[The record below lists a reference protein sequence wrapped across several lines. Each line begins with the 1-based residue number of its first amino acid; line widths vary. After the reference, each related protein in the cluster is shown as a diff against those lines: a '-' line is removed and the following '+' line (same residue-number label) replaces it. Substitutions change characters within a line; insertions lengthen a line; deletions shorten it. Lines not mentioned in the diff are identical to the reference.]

1 MTLRWVL
8 TGAGYALLL
17 LAWAFASPFGAAP
30 DEDAHA
36 VRAAAAGSGQWTGQ
50 PASPYARGA
59 GQTQAQADAL
69 NAQAQRF
76 TIPARLQP
84 PAPCFAGT
92 PGRPASCVNGQ
103 APPPSSGTV
112 QASTYETTAP
122 PGLYALA
129 GVAMRLP
136 VPGLPPG
143 TLGRLAV
150 ALVCALL
157 LAAAAWAAS
166 GRGSLWPLAGVAL
179 AATPTVLFLGSSLST
194 AGVAAA
200 AAVCFTAGV
209 LAFWLGPARRRLS
222 LVIGASGAV
231 LALVSAGG
239 ALALVV
245 LVVALLPLVQLRR
258 LTEPGAVLASAV
270 VTAALVAGVALALD
284 HRTLPPGPAD
294 PLGAVPAVLASAPAL
309 LQQALGAFGWTDL
322 TLPTAADAVWA
333 ALVAVGVSTALLVGR
348 WRDRLALALLLAGA
362 LTAAVVAVSFVLTP
376 AGWDLRGSFVL
387 PILAA
392 LPIVAGFV
400 LHAARLHPR
409 ADATLVGLAV
419 VGVQLFALWESAR
432 RYAVGERGPANF
444 LDSARWAPPGGWV
457 PWAVLAGLGGLLLLL
472 ALFPLTRGERDEEG
486 WGPLVVVDP
495 ISVSR

>member
-1 MTLRWVL
+1 MTLRWAL

-30 DEDAHA
+30 DEGAHA
-36 VRAAAAGSGQWTGQ
+36 VRAAAAGGGQWTGQ
-50 PASPYARGA
+50 PSSSYTRTAER
-59 GQTQAQADAL
+59 TQAQADAL
-69 NAQAQRF
+69 NTQAQRF

-92 PGRPASCVNGQ
+92 PEQAATCVNGQ

-112 QASTYETTAP
+112 QATTYETTAP

-136 VPGLPPG
+136 APALPPG

-157 LAAAAWAAS
+157 LAGAAWAAT

-179 AATPTVLFLGSSLST
+179 AATPTVLFLGAALST

-209 LAFWLGPARRRLS
+209 LAFWLGPARRGLS
-222 LVIGASGAV
+222 LVIGASGAA
-231 LALVSAGG
+231 LALISAGG
-239 ALALVV
+239 ALALMV
-245 LVVALLPLVQLRR
+245 LVVAMLPLVQLRR
-258 LTEPGAVLASAV
+258 LTQPGAALASAV

-284 HRTLPPGPAD
+284 HRSLPPGPAD
-294 PLGAVPAVLASAPAL
+294 PLGAVPAVLTAAPAL
-309 LQQALGAFGWTDL
+309 LQQAIGMFGWTDV
-322 TLPTAADAVWA
+322 TLPVAAYALWG
-333 ALVAVGVSTALLVGR
+333 ALVVIGVSTALLVGR
-348 WRDRLALALLLAGA
+348 WRDRLALALVVAGA
-362 LTAAVVAVSFVLTP
+362 LAAGAIAVSFVLAP
-376 AGWDLRGSFVL
+376 AGWDLRGSFLL

-392 LPIVAGFV
+392 LPIAAGFV
-400 LHAARLHPR
+400 LHAVRLHPR
-409 ADATLVGLAV
+409 VDATLVGLAV
-419 VGVQLFALWESAR
+419 VGVQLLALWETAR
-432 RYAVGERGPANF
+432 RYAVGQQGPVNF
-444 LDSARWAPPGGWV
+444 LDSARWAPPGGWTL
-457 PWAVLAGLGGLLLLL
+457 WLVLAGLGGLLLLL
-472 ALFPLTRGERDEEG
+472 ALVPLTSRERDEEA